1 MRSLIQIGETPTAG
15 TKLERLTGK
24 IELKKV
30 DFAYPTRPKNPIL
43 KGLNLEVKAGTSV
56 GLVGKSGCGKSTVI
70 ALIQRFYDVE
80 RGSVKVDGFDIRELD
95 VVWYRKHMALVSQDP
110 VIYSGTIRDNIA
122 LGKVGASEHEVV
134 EAARAANAHEF
145 IS

>member
-1 MRSLIQIGETPTAG
+1 M
-15 TKLERLTGK
+15 TGK

-30 DFAYPTRPKNPIL
+30 DFAYPSRPETLVLRKFS
-43 KGLNLEVKAGTSV
+43 LEVKPGTSA

-70 ALIQRFYDVE
+70 GLIQRFYDVE
-80 RGSVKVDGFDIRELD
+80 MGTVKVDGVDIRELD
-95 VVWYRKHMALVSQDP
+95 LQWYRRQMALVNQEP
-110 VIYSGTIRDNIA
+110 VLYSGSIRDNIVF
-122 LGKVGASEHEVV
+122 GKLDASENEVV